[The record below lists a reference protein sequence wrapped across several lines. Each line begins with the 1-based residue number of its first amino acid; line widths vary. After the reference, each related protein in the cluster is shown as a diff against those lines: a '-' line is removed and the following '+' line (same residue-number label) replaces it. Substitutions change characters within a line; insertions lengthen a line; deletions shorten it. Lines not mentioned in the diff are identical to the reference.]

1 MKSNSKTK
9 RFFVPIVG
17 SGQDKESQ
25 HADTRNVSAPM
36 LSHKLIKIKIKA
48 GVGQC

>member
-1 MKSNSKTK
+1 MKNSPEIK

-17 SGQDKESQ
+17 SGRDKESQ
-25 HADTRNVSAPM
+25 RADTRNVSAPM
-36 LSHKLIKIKIKA
+36 LSHKLIKIKA